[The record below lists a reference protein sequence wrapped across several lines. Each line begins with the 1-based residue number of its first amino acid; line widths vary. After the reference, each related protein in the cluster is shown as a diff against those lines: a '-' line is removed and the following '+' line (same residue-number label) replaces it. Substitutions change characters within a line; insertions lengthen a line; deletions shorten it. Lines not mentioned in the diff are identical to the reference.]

1 MLLFASRN
9 AGKRECACVGVWL
22 VLVKKAKSSD
32 CCGSLLPLQTLFLWI
47 RICPLTRFTGPIGAR
62 IKSPSSSVAKFQ
74 SCAHRSDNLTPCKNY
89 TREKAGKHVVRLEV
103 RKVGMMH
110 AGNNSIVL
118 SISHKKEPRAESI
131 WPKTLKIS
139 VTSHSAGS
147 KGFAWVCTK
156 SREPWREGGG
166 CMMYMMVD
174 DDDLND
180 ESFQCFDIFLSSLT
194 QIIAQSWCPGQSK
207 ADDLQSAAILSKVSL
222 RTLQC

>member
-9 AGKRECACVGVWL
+9 AGKRACACVGVWL

-74 SCAHRSDNLTPCKNY
+74 SCAHRSDNLTLCKNY
-89 TREKAGKHVVRLEV
+89 RREKAGNHVVHLEV
-103 RKVGMMH
+103 RKVGMQ
-110 AGNNSIVL
+110 AGNSIVL
-118 SISHKKEPRAESI
+118 SISHKEPRAESI

-156 SREPWREGGG
+156 WTLEGGG
-166 CMMYMMVD
+166 RLHDVYDGGWRWLEWWILPVFWH
-174 DDDLND
+174 L
-180 ESFQCFDIFLSSLT
+180 SFFINTDHSSKLM
-194 QIIAQSWCPGQSK
+194 S
-207 ADDLQSAAILSKVSL
+207 
-222 RTLQC
+222 RTE